1 MPTRYILFPS
11 EVVMTKRQDTSG
23 DCLAV
28 ADESIRVGRR
38 RPNII
43 DHGMRPKL
51 GKLPIGQDVNRTRYR
66 LTEDEHTMWVTT
78 DSEVIGVQ
86 KKYIQKMGID
96 MDNYFNPKF
105 PNKEKDPANK
115 NRGYT
120 KTKVS
125 KPPKL
130 STIPEE
136 PEEENIGSMELWN
149 STKLLNAVE
158 KQSGSQTAFNVRECL
173 MNPTITSK
181 WSRKSIRR
189 LQEAAGLDT
198 VQPVDSP
205 KKLHRLG
212 PGTGAGTGASSYKS
226 RKEIGV
232 RKKKKNPL
240 TSKEKLMKERAE
252 RIKMEINDLKKT
264 QTEAKAKEPLPN
276 NSTYLLG
283 ESHQNDP
290 KSAVFGD
297 EKPSTSSE
305 NNTLAKDL
313 TLIYENPNFIQK
325 TDSKDNCV
333 LKKLKQSKTNY
344 FELKDTRSKV
354 EHNPKELAVIEPKS
368 EAEKKNLLR
377 ICLAQNEDSLKAI
390 QSSLQLVKEL
400 RQELER
406 LETNR
411 SIKFFNISLSK
422 GTIRLLV
429 TASFIINITVLLLA
443 LLVYVRLLFREPA
456 APTNWQFIQK
466 YLPKK

>member
-11 EVVMTKRQDTSG
+11 EVAMPKRQDTSG

-66 LTEDEHTMWVTT
+66 LTEDEQTMWVTT

-105 PNKEKDPANK
+105 PSKENK
-115 NRGYT
+115 NRGNT

-130 STIPEE
+130 PTIPEE
-136 PEEENIGSMELWN
+136 PEEESIGSMELWN
-149 STKLLNAVE
+149 STKLLNAVAE
-158 KQSGSQTAFNVRECL
+158 QSGSQTAFNVRECL
-173 MNPTITSK
+173 MNPTTASK
-181 WSRKSIRR
+181 WSRKSLRR

-198 VQPVDSP
+198 VKPVDSP
-205 KKLHRLG
+205 KNLQRLG

-232 RKKKKNPL
+232 RKKKKTPL

-252 RIKMEINDLKKT
+252 RMEMEINDLKKS

-276 NSTYLLG
+276 NSTYSLG

-290 KSAVFGD
+290 KSAFVGD
-297 EKPSTSSE
+297 EKPSSSSE
-305 NNTLAKDL
+305 NNNLAKDL
-313 TLIYENPNFIQK
+313 TVIYENPNFIQK
-325 TDSKDNCV
+325 TDSKGNCV
-333 LKKLKQSKTNY
+333 IKKLNQSKTNY

-354 EHNPKELAVIEPKS
+354 EHNSKELAVIELKS
-368 EAEKKNLLR
+368 EAEKSLLR
-377 ICLAQNEDSLKAI
+377 SCLVQNEDTLKAI
-390 QSSLQLVKEL
+390 QSSLKLVKEL
-400 RQELER
+400 RQELEG
-406 LETNR
+406 LKTNR
-411 SIKFFNISLSK
+411 SIKFFDISIPK

-429 TASFIINITVLLLA
+429 TASFIINMTVLLLA

-456 APTNWQFIQK
+456 TPTYWQFIQK
-466 YLPKK
+466 YLTKK